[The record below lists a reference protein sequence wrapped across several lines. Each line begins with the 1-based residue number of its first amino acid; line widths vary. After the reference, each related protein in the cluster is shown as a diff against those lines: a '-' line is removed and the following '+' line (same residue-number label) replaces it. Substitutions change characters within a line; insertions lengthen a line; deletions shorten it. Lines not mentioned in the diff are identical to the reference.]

1 MTKPA
6 GAGAPSQPPMRAD
19 ARRNYERLLAAA
31 GTAFAQHGIDASL
44 DDIARRAR
52 VGNATLYRHFPTRQ
66 ALLEAVHREQIEALC
81 AQADELLAA
90 PSPGEALTTWLRSVV
105 AHGSTSRGLLTT
117 LTVALQGEGSDVSWC
132 REAMFTAAA
141 ALLDR
146 AQLSRTVRLDIDVS
160 QLLKL
165 VNAIAFVTEREVDA
179 GKQAEQLLS
188 LLMDGLRSR
197 ETTATRNQTSSS
209 DK

>member
-6 GAGAPSQPPMRAD
+6 GMGAPAQPPMRAD
-19 ARRNYERLLAAA
+19 ARRNYERLLTVAR
-31 GTAFAQHGIDASL
+31 TAFAEHGIGASL
-44 DDIARRAR
+44 DDIARRAG

-81 AQADELLAA
+81 TQADELLAA

-105 AHGSTSRGLLTT
+105 AHGSTSRGLLAA
-117 LTVALQGEGSDVSWC
+117 LTVTLQNEGSDVSWC
-132 REAMFTAAA
+132 REAMFAAA
-141 ALLDR
+141 TALLDR
-146 AQLSRTVRLDIDVS
+146 AQRSHAVRPDTDVS

-165 VNAIAFVTEREVDA
+165 VNAIAFVTEHEVDA
-179 GKQAEQLLS
+179 GRQAEQLLS

-197 ETTATRNQTSSS
+197 ESAATRDRPGSL